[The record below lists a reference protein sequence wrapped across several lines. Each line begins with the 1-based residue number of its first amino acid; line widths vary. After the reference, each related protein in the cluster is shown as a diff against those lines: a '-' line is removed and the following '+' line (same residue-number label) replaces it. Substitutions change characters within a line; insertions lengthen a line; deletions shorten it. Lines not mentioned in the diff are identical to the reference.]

1 MLEPGIGSLREQV
14 HAFVHTFD
22 YGIAFRH
29 HPQPAETPS
38 FVVDPFEHTARLTHS
53 SVSHMASSGG
63 RTVAALA
70 AQGLMHGDH
79 QHQEHHQIK
88 REQVDRNMLRNQ
100 PEQRR
105 HAHRPHIGECI
116 CMPTMAWDLSLPK

>member
-29 HPQPAETPS
+29 HPQPAENSSSTVVGS
-38 FVVDPFEHTARLTHS
+38 FEYTARLTHS

-70 AQGLMHGDH
+70 AQSLMHGDH
-79 QHQEHHQIK
+79 Q
-88 REQVDRNMLRNQ
+88 R
-100 PEQRR
+100 
-105 HAHRPHIGECI
+105 
-116 CMPTMAWDLSLPK
+116 